1 MRWQASATSRSRTS
15 LPIPLAQDKT
25 VVVSLDD
32 TSTNGQ
38 VYLYVGN
45 KATTGNA
52 VQQAG
57 LAGGITYGV
66 RVNSTG
72 STNTEVGIL
81 ATARMKRASGSMTS
95 GVGTFELVNLGDVK
109 GKTGATLNTESVA
122 AGVTNWLRP
131 EDGAWS
137 KDGKIFYF
145 VTTATSHKRQPPL
158 GHWSSPILANPE
170 ARWHREDAAQRQRR
184 TRHARQHDRGR

>member
-1 MRWQASATSRSRTS
+1 VAN
-15 LPIPLAQDKT
+15 PLAPAKT

-38 VYLYVGN
+38 VDVYVGA
-45 KATTGNA
+45 KTTIGNA

-57 LAGGITYGV
+57 LAGGTTYGI

-72 STNTEVGIL
+72 STNTEVGNL
-81 ATARMKRASGSMTS
+81 ASPNETGLGLIN

-109 GKTGATLNTESVA
+109 AKTGAQLNSESIT

-137 KDGKIFYF
+137 LDGKTFYF
-145 VTTATSHKRQPPL
+145 VTTANSTSASRLWAMEFTNPASPEL
-158 GHWSSPILANPE
+158 GGTVKMLLNGSEGQNML
-170 ARWHREDAAQRQRR
+170 D
-184 TRHARQHDRGR
+184 